1 MQLPLCVL
9 QRLWG
14 LNLGKEL
21 IACCY
26 FMCEILMISW
36 QSNSIPKEKKSP
48 NKSIK
53 SILEFLT
60 NRPNE
65 GFCSFFL
72 VCHSHPLKLIDSPLH
87 PQPPLFRTVI
97 YALWGFSFYY

>member
-9 QRLWG
+9 QRLRG

-21 IACCY
+21 LACCY

-36 QSNSIPKEKKSP
+36 QSNSIAKEKKDP

-65 GFCSFFL
+65 GFFVLFFFFGSLPSSSIEIGSF
-72 VCHSHPLKLIDSPLH
+72 P
-87 PQPPLFRTVI
+87 PPLFQKC
-97 YALWGFSFYY
+97 YL